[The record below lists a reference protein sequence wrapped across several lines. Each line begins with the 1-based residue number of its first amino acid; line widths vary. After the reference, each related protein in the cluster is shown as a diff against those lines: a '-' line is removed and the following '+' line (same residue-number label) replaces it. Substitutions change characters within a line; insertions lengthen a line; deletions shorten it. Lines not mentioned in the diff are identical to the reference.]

1 MSTSNPAPLPIPKG
15 FLNVSAPKLVL
26 GGYLSYVLIGWIALA
41 MPASSNRPISL
52 LDHLFTAMSAL
63 STTGLVTVDV
73 GKDYTFLGQLVITLL
88 IQAGGIGYMTFGS
101 FVMLVTAKRLSELR
115 GKISKATFALPD
127 KFDVNGFI
135 IQVIAFT
142 FICETIGAAA
152 LYTVFKAKGMESP
165 VWSSIFH
172 SISAFCTAGFGL
184 YSDSFASYRDD
195 FWINLILSALSLIG
209 GIGFIVLVDLWKTF
223 RGQNKNLTFTSK
235 VILSITFW
243 FLVLGTLLFFWI
255 EPSIQNL
262 SPDSRLQAAF
272 FQVMSAS
279 TTVGFN
285 TIPLDSLAAPV
296 VLLLVVL
303 MAFGASPS
311 GTGGGL
317 KSTTF
322 SALIGLVKSTLKG
335 RSSIRFLKR
344 EIPGSRLQAATA
356 SFAYYL
362 AILVVSMFVF
372 FLTEKQDP
380 MKLLFEATSAMGTV
394 GMSMGITGN
403 LTDLGKINLVLLM
416 LIGRVGFLTFRMA
429 ISTHDE
435 TPEELVDNELVV

>member
-1 MSTSNPAPLPIPKG
+1 
-15 FLNVSAPKLVL
+15 
-26 GGYLSYVLIGWIALA
+26 
-41 MPASSNRPISL
+41 
-52 LDHLFTAMSAL
+52 
-63 STTGLVTVDV
+63 
-73 GKDYTFLGQLVITLL
+73 
-88 IQAGGIGYMTFGS
+88 MTFGS

-416 LIGRVGFLTFRMA
+416 LIGRVGFLTFGMA